1 MSAQDRINAYW
12 TGRAPAYDEYQQRP
26 DRLAADDQAWSEI
39 WQSALSGVPRDVLD
53 VLDVG
58 TGSGQVAMTLAR
70 LGHRVTGVDLAE
82 GMLERARAHAATI
95 EGGPDFRLGDAVD
108 PGFPDA
114 TFDAVV
120 GRYVMWT
127 LREPQTAVAN
137 WIRLLRPGGIV
148 AMVDSTWFPDG
159 LDNASENFAGFYDD
173 SVQAVLPLAA
183 AKSIDETVLLMAN
196 AGLRDVTAT
205 PLTTIYRLDQQYG
218 VAENHEVQMQFLITG
233 RRSEK

>member
-12 TGRAPAYDEYQQRP
+12 TGRAPAYDEYQPRP
-26 DRLAADDQAWSEI
+26 DRRAADDRAWSEI
-39 WQSALSGVPRDVLD
+39 WQSALGGVPRD

-95 EGGPDFRLGDAVD
+95 ANSPDFRLGDAVE
-108 PGFPDA
+108 PAFPEA
-114 TFDAVV
+114 SFDAIV

-127 LREPQTAVAN
+127 LREPRTAVAN
-137 WIRLLRPGGIV
+137 WIRLLRPGGV
-148 AMVDSTWFPDG
+148 VVMVDSTWFPDG
-159 LDNASENFAGFYDD
+159 LDNAADDFAGCYDD
-173 SVQAVLPLAA
+173 SVRAVLPLAA
-183 AKSIDETVLLMAN
+183 AKSIDETVLLLAN
-196 AGLRDVTAT
+196 AGLHDVTAT
-205 PLTTIYRLDQQYG
+205 PLITIHNLDRHYG